1 MTFDLHN
8 LNRLW
13 LGLLLIKLALHALH
27 GQSVVQTSTLFINKI
42 KNKTTFNNNNIG
54 LWTCSGDKQI
64 RNIRLLIMSVQ
75 QTLET
80 EILYKIIIILN
91 GKLLVNQACYSK
103 HWNGFFTKQPIFV

>member
-27 GQSVVQTSTLFINKI
+27 GQSVVQTSILFINKI

-54 LWTCSGDKQI
+54 L
-64 RNIRLLIMSVQ
+64 
-75 QTLET
+75 
-80 EILYKIIIILN
+80 
-91 GKLLVNQACYSK
+91 
-103 HWNGFFTKQPIFV
+103 